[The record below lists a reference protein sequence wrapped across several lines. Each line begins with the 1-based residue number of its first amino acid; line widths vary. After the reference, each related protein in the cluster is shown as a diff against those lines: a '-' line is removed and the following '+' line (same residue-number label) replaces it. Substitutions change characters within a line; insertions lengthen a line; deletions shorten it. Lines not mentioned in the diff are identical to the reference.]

1 MMSIGMS
8 LLRGFLSIASKP
20 ATKKGN
26 SPMTEA
32 TLSDLPKIFDF
43 STARS
48 EAAKAV
54 MMITSEMTE
63 GITDPRIRR
72 VSVVV

>member
-1 MMSIGMS
+1 
-8 LLRGFLSIASKP
+8 
-20 ATKKGN
+20 
-26 SPMTEA
+26 MTEA
-32 TLSDLPKIFDF
+32 TLSDLPRIFDF

-72 VSVVV
+72 VSVYRLGGREGIYTSDEKDG